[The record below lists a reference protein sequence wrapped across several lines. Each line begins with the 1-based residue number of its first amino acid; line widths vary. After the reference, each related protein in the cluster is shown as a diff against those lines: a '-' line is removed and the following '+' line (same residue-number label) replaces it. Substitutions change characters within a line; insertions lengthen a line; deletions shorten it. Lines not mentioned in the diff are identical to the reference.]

1 MSSVIGIE
9 AKTISLNT
17 INKDDDLVK
26 VAEALSRVLADTFS
40 LYLKTH
46 NFHWNVKGPMSHTL
60 HLLFEEQYNE
70 LWLATDLV
78 AERISTLGFIA
89 PGSYSEFSKLTYL
102 QEAKG
107 TRNATEMI
115 SELVSD
121 HEIAARTIRSA
132 LSLARRNVDAP
143 TEDLLTQRLMAH
155 EKAVWTLRNL
165 LVEENAD
172 ATVSFDFTSSPG
184 GNQ

>member
-1 MSSVIGIE
+1 MSSVVGIE
-9 AKTISLNT
+9 TNAISLNSM
-17 INKDDDLVK
+17 NKDDDLVK
-26 VAEALSRVLADTFS
+26 VAEALSQVLADTFS

-70 LWLATDLV
+70 LWLAADLI

-89 PGSYSEFSKLTYL
+89 PGSYSEFAKLTYL
-102 QEAKG
+102 QEANG
-107 TRNATEMI
+107 TRSAKEMI

-121 HEIAARTIRSA
+121 HEISARTIRSA

-155 EKAVWTLRNL
+155 EKAAWTLRNL
-165 LVEENAD
+165 LVEE
-172 ATVSFDFTSSPG
+172 SPG
-184 GNQ
+184 LGPLLGHFSEI